1 MATAGA
7 WRALVVLPLAAA
19 AFGDRWL
26 GPSWLRV
33 ADVLGAV
40 FLIFWAG
47 LFLPGLRRDR
57 LRGLRALL
65 PSWTPALALFVV
77 AALLSGAAAA
87 VRRDAAFVPA
97 EFARSAARLLF
108 GAMLAL
114 AFSAVLRRAPREV
127 ETRGLR
133 LTFAAAALVG
143 LTLWGALLAG
153 LDVPRSLACGQG
165 RETCSALYYERRW
178 FGDASP
184 EGLRHDV
191 FARAQGLASEPTR
204 FGFLQALALGAL
216 LLRRPAPLPGAAE
229 ALVALGALASF
240 SLAAYAL
247 LGLVALLFGAG
258 LARAGRGAL
267 RRRAG
272 LGLLALALLASLP
285 PLGPTLRRAVLG
297 RVEKIAQGGL
307 DSSASLRVSGG
318 WALAGAMAAAHPV
331 TGVGLGHFDLS
342 VGAWR
347 ETLPDAHLLGGG
359 VIQGWN
365 ALAYVL
371 GTTGLLGLLAF
382 VYLCWRVLRAQPL
395 AAPVF
400 VLGLF
405 ADGSLLAP
413 AFWVFLALYAREPG
427 VPQAGEAAAD

>member
-1 MATAGA
+1 VTAAGRA
-7 WRALVVLPLAAA
+7 SRLALVLLPLSAA

-26 GPSWLRV
+26 GPPWLRA
-33 ADVLGAV
+33 ADVLGAAFLGLWVAV
-40 FLIFWAG
+40 FR
-47 LFLPGLRRDR
+47 PVVRRE
-57 LRGLRALL
+57 GLRALL
-65 PSWTPALALFVV
+65 PSWTPALALFVG

-87 VRRDAAFVPA
+87 LRGDAGFAPV
-97 EFARSAARLLF
+97 EFLRSAARLLF
-108 GAMLAL
+108 GATLAL
-114 AFSAVLRRAPREV
+114 AFAAVLRRAPGGV
-127 ETRGLR
+127 ETRALR
-133 LTFAAAALVG
+133 LTFVASALVG

-153 LDVPRSLACGQG
+153 APLPRSLACGQG

-191 FARAQGLASEPTR
+191 FARAQGLSSEPAR

-247 LGLVALLFGAG
+247 LALAALLWGAR
-258 LARAGRGAL
+258 LARAGASRL
-267 RRRAG
+267 RRRAA
-272 LGLLALALLASLP
+272 LGALALLLLASVP
-285 PLGPTLRRAVLG
+285 PLGPTLRRAVVG
-297 RVEKIAQGGL
+297 RIEKMAQGGL
-307 DSSASLRVSGG
+307 DSSAWMRVSGG
-318 WALAGAMAAAHPV
+318 WALAGAMAAEHPA

-347 ETLPDAHLLGGG
+347 ERLPAAHLLGGG

-371 GTTGLLGLLAF
+371 GTTGLLGLAAF
-382 VYLCWRVLRAQPL
+382 LHLCWRALRAQPL

-405 ADGSLLAP
+405 ADGSVLAP
-413 AFWVFLALYAREPG
+413 AFWILLALYAREP
-427 VPQAGEAAAD
+427 AAPPAPAQG